1 MLTSLAC
8 ALDASSCFKQWPGL
22 APSKLGTRY
31 LPFFSVV
38 CDCWVRTN
46 PKQPQVEVFEA
57 KHGRMSKGGFWRP
70 KVPNAWH
77 GGWRSSSQTLKVPS
91 VRTKQV
97 EAAFLYCPTLLKM
110 FWTWLTCLGVQ
121 SLQFY
126 LTSAAGR
133 MQLLPG
139 LPPAC
144 HHGEEHWVPWLI
156 LMPGGRAGKR
166 ILLAPACWTLLA
178 AFYQEE
184 GVTHSPLTF
193 FFPVAVCFGFQA
205 VPVSG
210 ALEEIIYLI
219 GFVQSLSLFLAGV
232 HPPCHTAS
240 FLLGNMV

>member
-1 MLTSLAC
+1 
-8 ALDASSCFKQWPGL
+8 
-22 APSKLGTRY
+22 
-31 LPFFSVV
+31 
-38 CDCWVRTN
+38 
-46 PKQPQVEVFEA
+46 
-57 KHGRMSKGGFWRP
+57 
-70 KVPNAWH
+70 
-77 GGWRSSSQTLKVPS
+77 
-91 VRTKQV
+91 
-97 EAAFLYCPTLLKM
+97 
-110 FWTWLTCLGVQ
+110 
-121 SLQFY
+121 
-126 LTSAAGR
+126 

-184 GVTHSPLTF
+184 GVTHSPLIF

-210 ALEEIIYLI
+210 ALEKIIYLI

-232 HPPCHTAS
+232 HPPCHTTS